1 MRCCQH
7 GRYRDPL
14 AIVGTNA
21 KVENS
26 RREVDGRPGELGGAA
41 RSHTGSNTLPK
52 RLDDIDLRI
61 LGALQRD
68 GRISFQRLSE
78 VVGLSPRPC
87 LERVRRL
94 ERDKF
99 ITGYSTRI
107 DMRRMVD
114 LVVVLVQMHVRQG
127 REIRPRFEQRM
138 RDCPEVLECFELSG
152 QFDYI
157 VKVACTSLAAYQ
169 ELTESWI
176 NDASLHVERVESN
189 IVLRAAKDGTLYP
202 IELAASERRVF
213 RKI

>member
-1 MRCCQH
+1 MSEQTPRWKIAGAKCT
-7 GRYRDPL
+7 GGLESSR
-14 AIVGTNA
+14 GT
-21 KVENS
+21 
-26 RREVDGRPGELGGAA
+26 A